1 MPPTA
6 PFLLHRDTSWFPLL
20 RRWAV
25 ALFLGCLASLFSLN
39 VQASTVGTT
48 VDFWSDNIQWN
59 YDVVAVG
66 NGVEYDTG
74 AFRFDIDPA
83 AGTFTID
90 VHHSDPGFRVWSS
103 LDNRQFSAVFSGG
116 NLGQFTSITR
126 TGGTASDAASYSA
139 TASGKTLTFT
149 VPSNNQ
155 TVAQGTIV
163 FTFAST
169 TAPPPSNNANLSGLA
184 LSTGVLSP
192 AFTTGN
198 SSYTA
203 AVNNMVN
210 SITVTPTPADAN
222 ATVTVNGAPASSP
235 VALNPGANTI
245 TVRVT
250 AQDGTT
256 VRDYTVT
263 VTKAALALN
272 ASVSS
277 TGVSCNG
284 GGNGTATIT
293 PSGGVPPYT
302 YSWSTGHTT
311 ATATGLS
318 AGTYSVTVADRA
330 ASTYTMSNIA
340 VSQPPSAL
348 TGSASVLAHPVG
360 SSVTG
365 SASVTPSGGTPGY
378 TYHWTPSNRTTST
391 ATGLAAGTHTVNVM
405 DANSC
410 QISRDVT
417 LTAQP
422 PTVQSV
428 SVPANA
434 TYTLNQT
441 LGFTVNYDAPITV
454 TGTPSIALTIG
465 GNARSAAYHSG
476 SGSGA
481 LVFLYTVQ
489 PGDVDTDGIA
499 VGSLGLNGG
508 TLTNGGINAVLILN
522 SIGATTG
529 VLVNAPFAPTVTDAH
544 ITLAGGTGTSGAY
557 KRGDTVSATWNNSAS
572 GDNNS
577 GITGVTVNFS
587 AFGGSAAVAA
597 NNTGDMWTASYT
609 LPDGM
614 GGTNRNVSV
623 TATGPGG
630 TTTTADTSNA
640 TVDTVAPTVTG
651 IALGGSPGPADASVA
666 FLVTFSETVTGVD
679 MADFSLTTTSGI
691 AAGTVSGVVGSGAGY
706 TVTVGNISGNGSLRL
721 DLKGSGTGIVDAVG
735 NPAAGYA
742 GGSVHTVAVTAAPG
756 APTGAAATAGNGQ
769 ATVTFTAPASD
780 GGSPITRYTA
790 TAAPG
795 GATEYCDVPTGSPT
809 GTVCPIAFT
818 GLANG
823 TSYTFTVKATNTV
836 GTGPDSGA
844 SGAVV
849 PRLLQ
854 IASAAGAVPGMAG
867 AATATL
873 SGGGTAC
880 TLQAASGFGPA
891 SAVPPQMQAPH
902 GQFSFTADHCDSTP
916 VTITLQYPAPLP
928 ANVVFRKPDGA
939 GGWFDPQAIATSLG
953 LTLSLDRTTVIYSIA
968 DNGLGDANELATVIA
983 DPLLPVV
990 PLALGGGATA
1000 IPTLGEWALA
1010 LLSALLGL
1018 LGWRRMYAIK

>member
-1 MPPTA
+1 
-6 PFLLHRDTSWFPLL
+6 
-20 RRWAV
+20 
-25 ALFLGCLASLFSLN
+25 
-39 VQASTVGTT
+39 
-48 VDFWSDNIQWN
+48 
-59 YDVVAVG
+59 
-66 NGVEYDTG
+66 
-74 AFRFDIDPA
+74 
-83 AGTFTID
+83 
-90 VHHSDPGFRVWSS
+90 VWSS

-116 NLGQFTSITR
+116 NLSHFANISR
-126 TGGTASDAASYSA
+126 TGGTASDAGSYSA
-139 TASGKTLTFT
+139 AFNGKTLTFT
-149 VPSNNQ
+149 VPSNTQ
-155 TVAQGTIV
+155 PVAQGTIV
-163 FTFAST
+163 FTFTSMTAAPSSNAS
-169 TAPPPSNNANLSGLA
+169 LSGLA

-192 AFTTGN
+192 AFTPGN
-198 SSYTA
+198 TSYTA
-203 AVNNMVN
+203 AVNHTVN
-210 SITVTPTPADAN
+210 SITVTPTLADTN

-235 VALNPGANTI
+235 VSLNAGPNTI

-256 VRDYTVT
+256 VQNSTVT
-263 VTKAALALN
+263 VTKAASALGT
-272 ASVSS
+272 SVYS
-277 TGVSCNG
+277 TGVSCYG
-284 GGNGTATIT
+284 GSNGTATVLAY
-293 PSGGVPPYT
+293 GGVLPYT
-302 YSWSTGHTT
+302 YSWSSGHPV
-311 ATATGLS
+311 ATATGLP
-318 AGTYSVTVADRA
+318 AGTYSVTVTDRA
-330 ASTYTMSNIA
+330 GSTDTMSNIA

-348 TGSASVLAHPVG
+348 TGSASVFAHPVG
-360 SSVTG
+360 SNANG
-365 SASVTPSGGTPGY
+365 SASVSPSGGTGGY
-378 TYHWTPSNRTTST
+378 TYYWTPSYRTTSM
-391 ATGLAAGTHTVNVM
+391 ATGLAAGIHTVNVM

-410 QISRDVT
+410 QLNLNVT

-441 LGFTVNYDAPITV
+441 LGFTVNYDAPIIV
-454 TGTPSIALTIG
+454 TGTPRIRLTIG
-465 GNARSAAYHSG
+465 SDTRYATYAGGTGTSALTFA
-476 SGSGA
+476 
-481 LVFLYTVQ
+481 YTVQ
-489 PGDVDTDGIA
+489 ADDVDMDGIT
-499 VGSLGLNGG
+499 VTGLDLNGG
-508 TLTNGGINAVLILN
+508 TLTSGGSSAGTTLNGLGSTA
-522 SIGATTG
+522 S
-529 VLVNAPFAPTVTDAH
+529 VLVGTPPTVTDVR
-544 ITLAGGTGTSGAY
+544 ITLSSGTGTGGAY

-587 AFGGSAAVAA
+587 AFGGGPAVAA

-742 GGSVHTVAVTAAPG
+742 GGSLHTVAVPAAPG

-780 GGSPITRYTA
+780 GGNPITRYTA

-939 GGWFDPQAIATSLG
+939 GGWFDPQALATSLG

-968 DNGLGDANELATVIA
+968 DNGLGDANALPTVIA

-1018 LGWRRMYAIK
+1018 LGWRRMQAIK

>member
-1 MPPTA
+1 
-6 PFLLHRDTSWFPLL
+6 
-20 RRWAV
+20 V

-39 VQASTVGTT
+39 VQASTAGTT

-74 AFRFDIDPA
+74 AFRFDINPA

-116 NLGQFTSITR
+116 NLSHFANISR
-126 TGGTASDAASYSA
+126 TGGTASDAGSYSA
-139 TASGKTLTFT
+139 AFNGKTLTFT
-149 VPSNNQ
+149 VPSNTQ
-155 TVAQGTIV
+155 PVAQGTIV
-163 FTFAST
+163 FTFTSMTAAPSSNAS
-169 TAPPPSNNANLSGLA
+169 LSGLA

-192 AFTTGN
+192 AFTPGN
-198 SSYTA
+198 TSYTA
-203 AVNNMVN
+203 AVNHTVN
-210 SITVTPTPADAN
+210 SITVTPTLADTN

-235 VALNPGANTI
+235 VSLNAGPNTI

-256 VRDYTVT
+256 VQNSTVT
-263 VTKAALALN
+263 VTKAASALGT
-272 ASVSS
+272 SV
-277 TGVSCNG
+277 
-284 GGNGTATIT
+284 
-293 PSGGVPPYT
+293 YT
-302 YSWSTGHTT
+302 YSWSSGHPV
-311 ATATGLS
+311 ATATGLP
-318 AGTYSVTVADRA
+318 AGTYSVTVTDRA
-330 ASTYTMSNIA
+330 GSTDTMSNIA

-348 TGSASVLAHPVG
+348 TGSASVFAHPVG
-360 SSVTG
+360 SNANG
-365 SASVTPSGGTPGY
+365 SASVSPSGGTGGY
-378 TYHWTPSNRTTST
+378 TYYWTPSYRTTSM
-391 ATGLAAGTHTVNVM
+391 ATGLAAGIHTVNVM

-410 QISRDVT
+410 QLNLNVT

-441 LGFTVNYDAPITV
+441 LGFTVNYDAPIIV
-454 TGTPSIALTIG
+454 TGTPRIRLTIG
-465 GNARSAAYHSG
+465 SDTRYATYAGGTGTSALTFA
-476 SGSGA
+476 
-481 LVFLYTVQ
+481 YTVQ
-489 PGDVDTDGIA
+489 ADDVDMDGIT
-499 VGSLGLNGG
+499 VTGLDLNGG
-508 TLTNGGINAVLILN
+508 TLTSGGSSAGTTLNGLGSTA
-522 SIGATTG
+522 S
-529 VLVNAPFAPTVTDAH
+529 VLVGTPPTVTDVR
-544 ITLAGGTGTSGAY
+544 ITLSSGTGTGGAY

-587 AFGGSAAVAA
+587 AFGGGPAVAA

-742 GGSVHTVAVTAAPG
+742 GGSLHTVAVPAAPG

-780 GGSPITRYTA
+780 GGNPITRYTA

-939 GGWFDPQAIATSLG
+939 GGWFDPQALATSLG

-968 DNGLGDANELATVIA
+968 DNGLGDANALPTVIA

-1018 LGWRRMYAIK
+1018 LGWRRMQAIK

>member
-1 MPPTA
+1 
-6 PFLLHRDTSWFPLL
+6 
-20 RRWAV
+20 V

-39 VQASTVGTT
+39 VQASTAGTT

-74 AFRFDIDPA
+74 AFRFDINPA

-116 NLGQFTSITR
+116 NLSHFANISR
-126 TGGTASDAASYSA
+126 TGGTASDAGSYSA
-139 TASGKTLTFT
+139 AFNGKTLTFT
-149 VPSNNQ
+149 VPSNTQ
-155 TVAQGTIV
+155 PVAQGTIV
-163 FTFAST
+163 FTFTSMTAAPSSNAS
-169 TAPPPSNNANLSGLA
+169 LSGLA

-192 AFTTGN
+192 AFTPGN
-198 SSYTA
+198 TSYTA
-203 AVNNMVN
+203 AVNHTVN
-210 SITVTPTPADAN
+210 SITVTPTLADTN

-235 VALNPGANTI
+235 VSLNAGPNTI

-256 VRDYTVT
+256 VQNSTVT
-263 VTKAALALN
+263 VTKAASALGT
-272 ASVSS
+272 SVYS
-277 TGVSCNG
+277 TGVSCYG
-284 GGNGTATIT
+284 GSNGTATVLAY
-293 PSGGVPPYT
+293 GGVLPYT
-302 YSWSTGHTT
+302 YSWSSGHPV
-311 ATATGLS
+311 ATATGLP
-318 AGTYSVTVADRA
+318 AGTYSVTVTDRA
-330 ASTYTMSNIA
+330 GSTDTMSNIA

-348 TGSASVLAHPVG
+348 TGSASVFAHPVG
-360 SSVTG
+360 SNANG
-365 SASVTPSGGTPGY
+365 SASVSPSGGTGGY
-378 TYHWTPSNRTTST
+378 TYYWTPSYRTTSM
-391 ATGLAAGTHTVNVM
+391 ATGLAAGIHTVNVM

-410 QISRDVT
+410 QLNLNVT

-441 LGFTVNYDAPITV
+441 LGFTVNYDAPIIV
-454 TGTPSIALTIG
+454 TGTPRIRLTIG
-465 GNARSAAYHSG
+465 SDTRYATYAGGTGTSALTFA
-476 SGSGA
+476 
-481 LVFLYTVQ
+481 YTVQ
-489 PGDVDTDGIA
+489 ADDVDMDGIT
-499 VGSLGLNGG
+499 VTGLDLNGG
-508 TLTNGGINAVLILN
+508 TLTSGGSSAGTTLNGLGSTA
-522 SIGATTG
+522 S
-529 VLVNAPFAPTVTDAH
+529 VLVGTPPTVTDVR
-544 ITLAGGTGTSGAY
+544 ITLSSGTGTGGAY

-587 AFGGSAAVAA
+587 AFGGGPAVAA

-742 GGSVHTVAVTAAPG
+742 GGSLHTVAVPAAPG

-780 GGSPITRYTA
+780 GGNPITRYTA

-939 GGWFDPQAIATSLG
+939 GGWFDPQALATSLG

-968 DNGLGDANELATVIA
+968 DNGLGDANALPTVIA

-1018 LGWRRMYAIK
+1018 LGWRRMQAIK

>member
-1 MPPTA
+1 
-6 PFLLHRDTSWFPLL
+6 
-20 RRWAV
+20 
-25 ALFLGCLASLFSLN
+25 
-39 VQASTVGTT
+39 
-48 VDFWSDNIQWN
+48 
-59 YDVVAVG
+59 
-66 NGVEYDTG
+66 
-74 AFRFDIDPA
+74 
-83 AGTFTID
+83 
-90 VHHSDPGFRVWSS
+90 
-103 LDNRQFSAVFSGG
+103 
-116 NLGQFTSITR
+116 
-126 TGGTASDAASYSA
+126 
-139 TASGKTLTFT
+139 
-149 VPSNNQ
+149 
-155 TVAQGTIV
+155 
-163 FTFAST
+163 
-169 TAPPPSNNANLSGLA
+169 
-184 LSTGVLSP
+184 
-192 AFTTGN
+192 
-198 SSYTA
+198 
-203 AVNNMVN
+203 
-210 SITVTPTPADAN
+210 
-222 ATVTVNGAPASSP
+222 VTVNGAPASSP
-235 VALNPGANTI
+235 VSLNAGPNTI

-256 VRDYTVT
+256 VQNSTVT
-263 VTKAALALN
+263 VTKAASALGT
-272 ASVSS
+272 SVYS
-277 TGVSCNG
+277 TGVSCYG
-284 GGNGTATIT
+284 GSNGTATVLAY
-293 PSGGVPPYT
+293 GGVLPYT
-302 YSWSTGHTT
+302 YSWSSGHPV
-311 ATATGLS
+311 ATATGLP
-318 AGTYSVTVADRA
+318 AGTYSVTVTDRA
-330 ASTYTMSNIA
+330 GSTDTMSNIA

-348 TGSASVLAHPVG
+348 TGSASVFAHPVG
-360 SSVTG
+360 SNANG
-365 SASVTPSGGTPGY
+365 SASVSPSGGTGGY
-378 TYHWTPSNRTTST
+378 TYYWTPSYRTTSM
-391 ATGLAAGTHTVNVM
+391 ATGLAAGIHTVNVM

-410 QISRDVT
+410 QLNLNVT

-441 LGFTVNYDAPITV
+441 LGFTVNYDAPIIV
-454 TGTPSIALTIG
+454 TGTPRIRLTIG
-465 GNARSAAYHSG
+465 SDTRYATYAGGTGTSALTFA
-476 SGSGA
+476 
-481 LVFLYTVQ
+481 YTVQ
-489 PGDVDTDGIA
+489 ADDVDMDGIT
-499 VGSLGLNGG
+499 VTGLDLNGG
-508 TLTNGGINAVLILN
+508 TLTSGGSSAGTTLNGLGSTA
-522 SIGATTG
+522 S
-529 VLVNAPFAPTVTDAH
+529 VLVGTPPTVTDVR
-544 ITLAGGTGTSGAY
+544 ITLSSGTGTGGAY

-587 AFGGSAAVAA
+587 AFGGGPAVAA

-742 GGSVHTVAVTAAPG
+742 GGSLHTVAVPAAPG

-780 GGSPITRYTA
+780 GGNPITRYTA

-939 GGWFDPQAIATSLG
+939 GGWFDPQALATSLG

-968 DNGLGDANELATVIA
+968 DNGLGDANALPTVIA

-1018 LGWRRMYAIK
+1018 LGWRRMQAIK

>member
-1 MPPTA
+1 
-6 PFLLHRDTSWFPLL
+6 
-20 RRWAV
+20 
-25 ALFLGCLASLFSLN
+25 
-39 VQASTVGTT
+39 
-48 VDFWSDNIQWN
+48 
-59 YDVVAVG
+59 
-66 NGVEYDTG
+66 
-74 AFRFDIDPA
+74 
-83 AGTFTID
+83 
-90 VHHSDPGFRVWSS
+90 
-103 LDNRQFSAVFSGG
+103 
-116 NLGQFTSITR
+116 
-126 TGGTASDAASYSA
+126 
-139 TASGKTLTFT
+139 
-149 VPSNNQ
+149 
-155 TVAQGTIV
+155 
-163 FTFAST
+163 
-169 TAPPPSNNANLSGLA
+169 
-184 LSTGVLSP
+184 
-192 AFTTGN
+192 
-198 SSYTA
+198 
-203 AVNNMVN
+203 
-210 SITVTPTPADAN
+210 
-222 ATVTVNGAPASSP
+222 
-235 VALNPGANTI
+235 
-245 TVRVT
+245 
-250 AQDGTT
+250 
-256 VRDYTVT
+256 
-263 VTKAALALN
+263 
-272 ASVSS
+272 
-277 TGVSCNG
+277 
-284 GGNGTATIT
+284 
-293 PSGGVPPYT
+293 
-302 YSWSTGHTT
+302 
-311 ATATGLS
+311 
-318 AGTYSVTVADRA
+318 
-330 ASTYTMSNIA
+330 
-340 VSQPPSAL
+340 
-348 TGSASVLAHPVG
+348 
-360 SSVTG
+360 
-365 SASVTPSGGTPGY
+365 
-378 TYHWTPSNRTTST
+378 
-391 ATGLAAGTHTVNVM
+391 
-405 DANSC
+405 
-410 QISRDVT
+410 
-417 LTAQP
+417 
-422 PTVQSV
+422 
-428 SVPANA
+428 
-434 TYTLNQT
+434 
-441 LGFTVNYDAPITV
+441 
-454 TGTPSIALTIG
+454 
-465 GNARSAAYHSG
+465 
-476 SGSGA
+476 
-481 LVFLYTVQ
+481 
-489 PGDVDTDGIA
+489 
-499 VGSLGLNGG
+499 
-508 TLTNGGINAVLILN
+508 
-522 SIGATTG
+522 
-529 VLVNAPFAPTVTDAH
+529 
-544 ITLAGGTGTSGAY
+544 
-557 KRGDTVSATWNNSAS
+557 VSATWNNSAS

-587 AFGGSAAVAA
+587 AFGGGPAVAA

-742 GGSVHTVAVTAAPG
+742 GGSLHTVAVPAAPG

-780 GGSPITRYTA
+780 GGNPITRYTA

-939 GGWFDPQAIATSLG
+939 GGWFDPQALATSLG

-968 DNGLGDANELATVIA
+968 DNGLGDANALPTVIA

-1018 LGWRRMYAIK
+1018 LGWRRMQAIK